1 MFKDTKIHKGFSSC
15 SFVIFVDK
23 LVFRRESKMNKLD
36 TLLEKSSVL
45 IADGAMGTMLQAAG
59 LAPGESPVVW
69 NIEHPERIGAVHRAY
84 LDAGAQILL
93 TNTFVGN
100 RFRLAQHG
108 WATRVAEV
116 NRRGAEILRAEIAR
130 AGADALAAGDIG
142 PSGELLAPLGTLAFD
157 DAVEG
162 FAEQARAL
170 LDGGVEAIWIETMSD
185 LEEVRAVIEG
195 VRRVAPDVPILASLT
210 FDTRGRTMM
219 GVKPET
225 AARALLDWQV
235 AALGGNCGNGPDEIL
250 SVIEKMR
257 AVAPAAILIAKS
269 NAGKPEVVDG
279 ATVYRA
285 TPEVMAASARALRD
299 AGARIIG
306 GCCGTT
312 PAHIRA
318 MAQAL
323 R

>member
-1 MFKDTKIHKGFSSC
+1 
-15 SFVIFVDK
+15 
-23 LVFRRESKMNKLD
+23 MNKLE
-36 TLLEKSSVL
+36 TLLQQSGVL
-45 IADGAMGTMLQAAG
+45 IADGAMGTLLQSAG

-69 NIEHPERIGAVHRAY
+69 NIEHPERIAAVHRAY
-84 LDAGAQILL
+84 LDAGAQLLL
-93 TNTFVGN
+93 TNTFVGS

-108 WATRVAEV
+108 WAARVAEV

-130 AGADALAAGDIG
+130 ANVHALVAGDMG
-142 PSGELLAPLGTLAFD
+142 PSGELLAPLGALAFE
-157 DAVEG
+157 DAVAG

-170 LDGGVEAIWIETMSD
+170 VEGGVDVIWIETMSD

-195 VRRVAPDVPILASLT
+195 TRRVAPDVPILASLT

-225 AARALLDWQV
+225 AARSLSEWGV
-235 AALGGNCGNGPDEIL
+235 AAFGGNCGNGPEEIL
-250 SVIEKMR
+250 GVIEKMR
-257 AVAPAAILIAKS
+257 AVAPDAILIAKS
-269 NAGKPEVVDG
+269 NAGKPEIVDG
-279 ATVYRA
+279 QTVYRA
-285 TPEVMAASARALRD
+285 TPETMAHSARALRD

-318 MAQAL
+318 MAEAVRQ
-323 R
+323 